1 MSTAVRERFVE
12 VVRDGIISLPQD
24 LKAVLRMVDDPEFDD
39 DSRVA
44 AAGALLHV
52 LSASNAIPG
61 LRGLL
66 AYIDDVLVLR
76 LVIERM
82 AERSPEAMAR
92 HREQSPELL
101 GPLEE
106 QLAATREYLGD
117 LTSVLEKA
125 ADGVAKLSHEGKTA
139 RQCVTDSEMGTWLYD
154 EIQTAIVDMDFDPEV
169 VARTMKSV
177 DQILPQLRVHVAGRA
192 S

>member
-1 MSTAVRERFVE
+1 MSTAARERFVE
-12 VVRDGIISLPQD
+12 VVRDGILSLPQD

-52 LSASNAIPG
+52 LSAANAIPG

-76 LVIERM
+76 FVLEDMGR
-82 AERSPEAMAR
+82 RSPEAMAR
-92 HREQSPELL
+92 HREESPELL
-101 GPLEE
+101 APLED
-106 QLAATREYLGD
+106 QLAATRDYLGD

-125 ADGVAKLSHEGKTA
+125 AAGVSRLSHEGKTA
-139 RQCVTDSEMGTWLYD
+139 RQCVSDSEMGTWLYD
-154 EIQTAIVDMDFDPEV
+154 EIHTAIVDMDFDPDV
-169 VARTMKSV
+169 VSRAMKSV
-177 DQILPQLRVHVAGRA
+177 DQILPQLRVHVTGRA

>member
-1 MSTAVRERFVE
+1 MSTAARERFVE
-12 VVRDGIISLPQD
+12 VVTDSIVSLPQD

-61 LRGLL
+61 LRGIL
-66 AYIDDVLVLR
+66 AYVDDVLVLR
-76 LVIERM
+76 LVLESM
-82 AERSPEAMAR
+82 EKRSPEAMAR
-92 HREQSPELL
+92 HRQESPELL
-101 GPLEE
+101 EPLED
-106 QLAATREYLGD
+106 QLDATREYLGD
-117 LTSVLEKA
+117 LTVVLEKA
-125 ADGVAKLSHEGKTA
+125 ADGVSRLSHEGKTA
-139 RQCVTDSEMGTWLYD
+139 RQCVSDSEMGTWLYD
-154 EIQTAIVDMDFDPEV
+154 EIHTAIVDMDFDPEV
-169 VARTMKSV
+169 VARATKSI